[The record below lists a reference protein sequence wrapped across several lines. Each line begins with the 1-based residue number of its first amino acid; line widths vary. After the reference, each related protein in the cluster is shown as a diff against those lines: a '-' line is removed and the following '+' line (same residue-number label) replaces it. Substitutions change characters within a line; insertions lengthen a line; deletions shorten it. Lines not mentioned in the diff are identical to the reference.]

1 MKPCRDFLIILFMA
15 LLLIGCR
22 AEVEP
27 TDNSVKVEAELPKV
41 EIKKTPDLDPR
52 TDDDVDIK
60 TPTSE
65 SQ

>member
-1 MKPCRDFLIILFMA
+1 MKPCREFLIILFMA

>member
-1 MKPCRDFLIILFMA
+1 MKLCRDFLIILFMA

-22 AEVEP
+22 AQVEP

-60 TPTSE
+60 TPTSP
-65 SQ
+65 SK